1 MILLELFTQ
10 PYEVKPEDT
19 HSDMKS
25 YTFTTDEGVEYNIEM
40 MLHQEEPVEAW
51 NVEFTNMTVPSEQ
64 RHKVTGSGDQLRVLG
79 TVMDTVTKFAAGLSN
94 GIIVFT
100 SDAANR
106 TSLYERLLK
115 RTIKPPVTYTKTQ
128 DQHTNTT
135 FFVVGTQENVQ
146 LYTEAMEDYYNDM
159 DY

>member
-10 PYEVKPEDT
+10 PYEVKPDEDS
-19 HSDMKS
+19 SDMKS
-25 YTFTTDEGVEYNIEM
+25 YTFTTDEGLEYSIDMTLN
-40 MLHQEEPVEAW
+40 LSEPVEAW
-51 NVEFTNMTVPSEQ
+51 DVEFTNLSVDRDK

-79 TVMDTVTKFAAGLSN
+79 TVLDTVTKFAAGLSN
-94 GIIVFT
+94 GVILFT

-115 RTIKPPVTYTKTQ
+115 RTIQPPITYTKIQEPNANSTM
-128 DQHTNTT
+128 
-135 FFVVGTQENVQ
+135 FAVGSQQNVQ
-146 LYTEAMEDYYNDM
+146 TYAQAMEDYYSDM